1 MKKTF
6 VFITLILTLAILSTG
21 CSIVTRKN
29 EAITHARPG
38 NETLE
43 EQSTATDESDTTEQ
57 TTIQTESETQSVASP
72 EITKSDI
79 TGTWMSVIR
88 EDNCLYTHTIT
99 LNEDGT
105 AQSDGRTLYNSY
117 YMPMQGEEGWYTAPM
132 GFPSD
137 YGTYILN
144 GSKLEITYTRADYG
158 EYEEPYTDTIV
169 ISSIKDGKMTV
180 DNRYGVYLR
189 VDTPVTVLSLCET
202 LGVDYSAG

>member
-1 MKKTF
+1 MKKRIVLMLL
-6 VFITLILTLAILSTG
+6 VFALTVISTG
-21 CSIVTRKN
+21 CIKRSNTYQPTLSKTD
-29 EAITHARPG
+29 AIE
-38 NETLE
+38 N
-43 EQSTATDESDTTEQ
+43 TDG
-57 TTIQTESETQSVASP
+57 TQSAPEITDHAKTEPEATSP

-79 TGTWMSVIR
+79 VGTWMSVVR
-88 EDNCLYTHTIT
+88 EDNCLYTHSIT